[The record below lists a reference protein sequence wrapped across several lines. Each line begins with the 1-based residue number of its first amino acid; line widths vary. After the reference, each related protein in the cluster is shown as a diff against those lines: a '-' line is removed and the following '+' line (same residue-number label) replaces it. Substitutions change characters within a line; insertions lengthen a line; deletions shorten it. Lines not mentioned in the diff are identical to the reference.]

1 MMNLKMKRLLHVI
14 LGAAIAF
21 LPGVGRADPVG
32 TADPPQTSIA
42 SITIGPPA
50 NPGGKIT
57 VWVQMPPGSIAPV
70 STNLPSNIQ
79 TDPANS
85 SAGVTAGPFNQP
97 NSPTP
102 AAAVASLLNT
112 AFGAPPGIASVDP
125 TNPNKVNISYT
136 NANGTFDAQRAT
148 ITTNTAMVQFATV
161 NADGNSGNLVGVI
174 GFTGSP
180 TGVDMTG
187 AISTFSA
194 DLDSSTFTDDV
205 SLSYNSLSDKSLN
218 GLLEATYQQLDAGL
232 PSALQTSL
240 TLDLADDQ
248 VLFSFPAGE
257 PDYTVEMNSTDT
269 GVAILGGMETVPE
282 PSALILL
289 GTGLLG
295 VTGRIFCR
303 KQRR

>member
-1 MMNLKMKRLLHVI
+1 
-14 LGAAIAF
+14 
-21 LPGVGRADPVG
+21 
-32 TADPPQTSIA
+32 
-42 SITIGPPA
+42 
-50 NPGGKIT
+50 
-57 VWVQMPPGSIAPV
+57 MPPGSIAPV